1 MYKKLF
7 LNKDTFLLPDSGD
20 SSKQPNSYYSLFYLN
35 LGRTRRFRT
44 GRLADQK
51 ILFNFNLIQHFVP
64 ISPMFVYMYII
75 LVQHLKSNKKS
86 NINKRN
92 QLAAVKLKIQLY
104 FELYIVQF
112 PVYCILYYNRY
123 QHGTNCT
130 GRRGRGGVRQ
140 LPCHAP
146 PGHCTFCATPRVTAP
161 EKILSIILV
170 LRAEKEGRS
179 IDQILENGSFL

>member
-1 MYKKLF
+1 
-7 LNKDTFLLPDSGD
+7 
-20 SSKQPNSYYSLFYLN
+20 
-35 LGRTRRFRT
+35 
-44 GRLADQK
+44 
-51 ILFNFNLIQHFVP
+51 
-64 ISPMFVYMYII
+64 MFVYMYII
-75 LVQHLKSNKKS
+75 LVQHLKSNKKL

-92 QLAAVKLKIQLY
+92 QLAVVKLKIQLY

-130 GRRGRGGVRQ
+130 GRRGRGGGSFRVM
-140 LPCHAP
+140 PP

-179 IDQILENGSFL
+179 LDQILENGSFL